1 MPETTEIVSPQN
13 ELETVAEGSG
23 LAPDLAGKLA
33 AAFVPL
39 AEQAASVIGESA
51 GITVTDATQ
60 VTEIKASRAA
70 RLKLRAM
77 RDALISVTCIEVEKT
92 RKSLKEEWLRPG
104 QAIDSLA
111 RYLCDRINPVEA
123 RLEEQ
128 EKFAERKEAE
138 RKAALRASRE
148 KLLAP
153 FGVNTAFY
161 QLADMDENTFAALLS
176 SSRLAHEAKIA
187 EAKRAEAERIAA
199 ENARKEEEARVR
211 AENERLRQ
219 EAAERERAVE
229 AERKQA
235 EEARRAAEAEA
246 RQEREASE
254 AKLREERS
262 AREKLEREAKERE
275 AAEKRRVEAEERA
288 KRKAERA
295 PDRDKLLAVA
305 ASVRAIVVPEMKSD
319 AMKSVRNNIV
329 AKAEAFATWIEQQI
343 ATLE

>member
-1 MPETTEIVSPQN
+1 MTTTIESVGSQN
-13 ELETVAEGSG
+13 ELVLVAEKSG
-23 LAPDLAGKLA
+23 LAPDLAGRLA

-39 AEQAASVIGESA
+39 AEQAASAIGESD
-51 GITVTDATQ
+51 GIVVTDATQ
-60 VTEIKASRAA
+60 VTEIRASRAA
-70 RLKLRAM
+70 RLKLRSI
-77 RDALISVTCIEVEKT
+77 RVEIEKT
-92 RKSLKEEWLRPG
+92 RKGLKEEWLRPG
-104 QAIDSLA
+104 QAIDGLA

-123 RLEEQ
+123 RLDEQ

-138 RKAALRASRE
+138 RKAALKASRE

-161 QLADMDENTFAALLS
+161 QLADMDESTFSELLS
-176 SSRLAHEAKIA
+176 SSRLAYEAKIA

-288 KRKAERA
+288 KRRAERA

>member
-1 MPETTEIVSPQN
+1 MTTTIESVGSQN
-13 ELETVAEGSG
+13 ELVLVAEKSG
-23 LAPDLAGKLA
+23 LAPDLAGRLA

-39 AEQAASVIGESA
+39 AEQAASAIGESD
-51 GITVTDATQ
+51 GIVVTDATQ
-60 VTEIKASRAA
+60 VTEI
-70 RLKLRAM
+70 
-77 RDALISVTCIEVEKT
+77 
-92 RKSLKEEWLRPG
+92 
-104 QAIDSLA
+104 
-111 RYLCDRINPVEA
+111 
-123 RLEEQ
+123 
-128 EKFAERKEAE
+128 
-138 RKAALRASRE
+138 RASRE

-161 QLADMDENTFAALLS
+161 QLADMDESTFSELLS
-176 SSRLAHEAKIA
+176 SSRLAYEAKIA

-288 KRKAERA
+288 KRRAERA

>member
-70 RLKLRAM
+70 RLKLRAI
-77 RDALISVTCIEVEKT
+77 RIEVEKT

-288 KRKAERA
+288 KRRAERA

-329 AKAEAFATWIEQQI
+329 AKAEAFAVWIEQQV